1 MTSNICQ
8 ILSTKKV
15 EITLTSFDK
24 AHKKLVKVS
33 FSHNMKIEKSL
44 KSKIEMCPSDILLC
58 ITQIFNF

>member
-33 FSHNMKIEKSL
+33 FSYNMKIEKSFG
-44 KSKIEMCPSDILLC
+44 KIEMSPSDVLLMH
-58 ITQIFNF
+58 NPNL

>member
-33 FSHNMKIEKSL
+33 FSHNMKIEKSFG
-44 KSKIEMCPSDILLC
+44 KIEMSPSDVL
-58 ITQIFNF
+58 